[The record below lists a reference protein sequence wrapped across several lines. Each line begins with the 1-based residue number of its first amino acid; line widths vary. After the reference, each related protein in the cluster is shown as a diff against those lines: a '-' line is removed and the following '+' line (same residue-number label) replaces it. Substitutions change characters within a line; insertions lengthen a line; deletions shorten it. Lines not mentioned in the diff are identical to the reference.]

1 MHVPFWKN
9 ASIKKLKSSNVATL
23 GVAGPKKNKAKYKN
37 RNYKPPASVE
47 FAVPSL

>member
-23 GVAGPKKNKAKYKN
+23 GVAAPKKIKQNTKIEIIN
-37 RNYKPPASVE
+37 RPNFS
-47 FAVPSL
+47 